1 MNHKDTDLNLRQL
14 EVFYAIMQTGTVSGA
29 ARNLHVSQPNV
40 TRILAHTE
48 QQLGFGLFERV
59 KGRLVPTIEAK
70 ALLPEAEKV
79 YQQLGQFRSL
89 TNKVKQ
95 GQQHLRIGAPP
106 ILATKLLTPVVAQM
120 SRDQQ
125 SGTQR
130 LSFELLTANRDELC
144 EGLLKHELDI
154 AIAFGDETPPAIL
167 SEVLLVQFLKVLIPA
182 GMVESLSEAPT
193 LEELIEHPLPIIGLD
208 SRDPI
213 GLLLHQNLSARDSS
227 YHHPITVRSY
237 SAAAELVKHQAGF
250 AIVDPWTAEHYQN
263 DESVCVLPLQ
273 PDIQFSVSMLC
284 AEHTPQSISVKQFI
298 TSLKSNIYPIT

>member
-1 MNHKDTDLNLRQL
+1 MNLRQL

-59 KGRLVPTIEAK
+59 KGRLVPTVEAK
-70 ALLPEAEKV
+70 TLLPEAEKV

-95 GQQHLRIGAPP
+95 GNQHLRIGAPP
-106 ILATKLLTPVVAQM
+106 ILATKLLTPVIAQM
-120 SRDQQ
+120 SREQYSSKQ
-125 SGTQR
+125 E

-144 EGLLKHELDI
+144 AGLLKHELDI
-154 AIAFGDETPPAIL
+154 AIAFGDEAPHAIL
-167 SEVLLVQFLKVLIPA
+167 SETLLTESLKVLVPSNTVEQLPA
-182 GMVESLSEAPT
+182 ELT
-193 LEELIEHPLPIIGLD
+193 LDDLIDYPLPIIGLD
-208 SRDPI
+208 PRDPL
-213 GLLLHQNLSARDSS
+213 GLLLNQNLVALDEH
-227 YHHPITVRSY
+227 YHHPISVRGY

-250 AIVDPWTAEHYQN
+250 AIVDPWTAEQYQN
-263 DESVCVLPLQ
+263 DDAVCVLPLQ

-298 TSLKSNIYPIT
+298 ASLKSHTHPIT